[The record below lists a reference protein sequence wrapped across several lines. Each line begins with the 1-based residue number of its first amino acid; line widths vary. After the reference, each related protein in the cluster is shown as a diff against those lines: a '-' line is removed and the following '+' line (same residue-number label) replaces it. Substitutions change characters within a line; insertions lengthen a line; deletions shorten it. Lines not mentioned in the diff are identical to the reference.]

1 MRRLAPMLGG
11 DRRRI
16 ELAYSLQLSMPGTP
30 SSATAKR
37 SAWATTSTCPNEM
50 RSAPPCSGIAPRAQA
65 SLVPSRAKTPARCVR
80 PEPLRVAGSGSWP
93 AGHVLPGLSRLP
105 DHGFLWIATGH
116 RQARR
121 AAWRGLG
128 SMAAASAAANVIG
141 KGLTGRHRPY
151 VDVPVRSRLRRV
163 PRGSSFPFGHAANAA
178 ASTRLAGRLAADLP
192 EATIMETDAGD
203 PPNPGSSTASIRTR
217 WWSTARPTTSQ
228 TGDVAPR
235 RAAQSGQRSEG
246 R

>member
-30 SSATAKR
+30 VIRYGEEIGMGDNLDLPERDAIRTPMQWDSAAGAGFSRAEPGKDAGSLR
-37 SAWATTSTCPNEM
+37 STRAAARRRVRLLASRPRPAGLVPPARPRFPLDSHGPPAGRLARPGQHGGGQRGGQCHRQGPDG
-50 RSAPPCSGIAPRAQA
+50 SAPP
-65 SLVPSRAKTPARCVR
+65 
-80 PEPLRVAGSGSWP
+80 LR
-93 AGHVLPGLSRLP
+93 
-105 DHGFLWIATGH
+105 
-116 RQARR
+116 RR
-121 AAWRGLG
+121 
-128 SMAAASAAANVIG
+128 S
-141 KGLTGRHRPY
+141 
-151 VDVPVRSRLRRV
+151 VRSRLRRV

-203 PPNPGSSTASIRTR
+203 PPNPGSSTASTRTR

-235 RAAQSGQRSEG
+235 RAAKSGQRSEG